1 MLVRLEAGEDRV
13 SLHVE
18 DTGIGIPEGD
28 RPHIFERFYRVD
40 KARSREAGGSGLGLS
55 IVHDAVLAH
64 GGSITVGQNKPQG
77 TVFTVQFPRA
87 TSEET
92 GI

>member
-1 MLVRLEAGEDRV
+1 MQQMT
-13 SLHVE
+13 HK
-18 DTGIGIPEGD
+18 
-28 RPHIFERFYRVD
+28 ER
-40 KARSREAGGSGLGLS
+40 
-55 IVHDAVLAH
+55 IDAVLAH
-64 GGSITVGQNKPQG
+64 SGSITVGQNKPQG